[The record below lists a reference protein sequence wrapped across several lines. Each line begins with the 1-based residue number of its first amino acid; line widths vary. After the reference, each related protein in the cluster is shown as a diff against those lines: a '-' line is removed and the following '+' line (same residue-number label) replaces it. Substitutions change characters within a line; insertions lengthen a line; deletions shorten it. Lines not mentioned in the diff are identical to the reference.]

1 LLTSGPIVI
10 PLLQLNA
17 NEPLGG
23 HDNAA
28 FYSMD
33 LLAPVI
39 HGGHWRFGEWTE
51 SYWSKLMGGN
61 IHETSVYLGLSV
73 LFLLGYAWY
82 KRREI
87 ELEGLELWYC
97 VLAVFFIL
105 ALGPQLH
112 IWGWAVPL
120 TNWLPYRWLELIVP
134 GMKVSGFPAR
144 MAVMLAF
151 AAAVICA
158 GAFKYLFSRP
168 GWRQLAAFAILAVL
182 VVEYLPK
189 PIPSFVPIMP
199 GHAGVLRGTPP
210 GGGVLDAS
218 GEAFSYPRLA
228 TMSAD
233 QLADDM
239 YGFTDAMYYQTFHRK
254 PIAFGFMP
262 RQPASVRAKDVE
274 VAAALIGEQ
283 FDTLRNKFDIRYLAV
298 WDEPPLVTTWVFL
311 FFIFV

>member
-1 LLTSGPIVI
+1 
-10 PLLQLNA
+10 
-17 NEPLGG
+17 
-23 HDNAA
+23 
-28 FYSMD
+28 
-33 LLAPVI
+33 
-39 HGGHWRFGEWTE
+39 
-51 SYWSKLMGGN
+51 
-61 IHETSVYLGLSV
+61 
-73 LFLLGYAWY
+73 
-82 KRREI
+82 
-87 ELEGLELWYC
+87 
-97 VLAVFFIL
+97 
-105 ALGPQLH
+105 
-112 IWGWAVPL
+112 
-120 TNWLPYRWLELIVP
+120 
-134 GMKVSGFPAR
+134 

-168 GWRQLAAFAILAVL
+168 GCRQLAAFAILAVL

-298 WDEPPLVTTWVFL
+298 RDAPPRVTTSPYVKVLYEQENVSLLGLEEVSFRETSFPSEPAVFHGIRRL
-311 FFIFV
+311 NGKWESTGDDPRLVFELPKPTFVYAVRAKFRYEKAGDRARFQAFWRRHAQGFVETERTKSLELPTGPEANTVTIVINDTIDQFRIDPDNKPGVFEILELVVLVPEAAR